1 MTKSGSKP
9 TSIPRLFTPLPVYDP
24 ERTLAASSCSN
35 STMNQS
41 ISAVAAVLFRSSV
54 SCVADR
60 AIVTEPTPMM
70 SSATYGDR
78 PRFCPAP
85 DWTEPNAIDCET
97 SRCGAIG
104 TLTWAAA
111 AAKVLLPRT
120 TVDLSFNSI
129 ACQKISVMSSGV
141 PETLRSIVIV
151 VESVSCARSIL
162 EPMSTPVPVDLEPD
176 QNEGLVLVDRRAQ
189 GGRDRCGRA
198 QHRGG
203 ALLHVDVGGVGELDD
218 LPRDDVQ
225 GSGERAPE
233 LHGRRAGDFPED
245 RFVVAEFATG
255 SVRRL
260 GPEHECLV
268 DRREGERKRHV
279 LGERVLC
286 GLAPLD
292 PDSGDERHHVPLDVD
307 RGGGPFVRHT
317 LELDGRARVCAG
329 DRHAAAQQR
338 RDRPVP
344 GMAGLEDQERLR
356 GIDAGDVDDLDAI
369 GGVGHRSG
377 LNLLRHGGERGPG
390 DEPQACKAEGHRG
403 QPGND
408 AHDAMSHFHSG
419 IGGAP

>member
-1 MTKSGSKP
+1 
-9 TSIPRLFTPLPVYDP
+9 
-24 ERTLAASSCSN
+24 
-35 STMNQS
+35 MNQS

-54 SCVADR
+54 SCVSDR
-60 AIVTEPTPMM
+60 AIVTEPTPMT
-70 SSATYGDR
+70 SSAMYGDR

-104 TLTWAAA
+104 TMTWAAA
-111 AAKVLLPRT
+111 TAKVLLPRT
-120 TVDLSFNSI
+120 TVDLSFSSI

-162 EPMSTPVPVDLEPD
+162 EPMSTPVPVDLNPTRTKVLFSSTG
-176 QNEGLVLVDRRAQ
+176 GLKVAVTDVVRPSSAVVPVCTLMSAALVNSTTCHEMMSRGVMNVLRNCTVVVLVIFPRTD
-189 GGRDRCGRA
+189 
-198 QHRGG
+198 
-203 ALLHVDVGGVGELDD
+203 LVVTEL
-218 LPRDDVQ
+218 
-225 GSGERAPE
+225 
-233 LHGRRAGDFPED
+233 
-245 RFVVAEFATG
+245 ATG

-268 DRREGERKRHV
+268 DRGEGERKRHV
-279 LGERVLC
+279 LVERVLR

-292 PDSGDERHHVPLDVD
+292 SDPGDERHHVPLDVD
-307 RGGGPFVRHT
+307 RGGRPFVRHT
-317 LELDGRARVCAG
+317 LELDRGARVGAG

-338 RDRPVP
+338 RDGP
-344 GMAGLEDQERLR
+344 GPRVAGLEDQERLR

-369 GGVGHRSG
+369 GGVGRCSG

-390 DEPQACKAEGHRG
+390 DEQYACKAEGHRG